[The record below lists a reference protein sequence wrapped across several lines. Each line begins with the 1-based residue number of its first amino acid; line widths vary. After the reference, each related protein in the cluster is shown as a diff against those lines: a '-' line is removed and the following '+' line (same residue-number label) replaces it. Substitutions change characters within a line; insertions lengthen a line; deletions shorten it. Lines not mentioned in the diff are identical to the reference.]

1 MGIVIGTNPTAM
13 QTLRS
18 LNKTNRNLQS
28 SMVKLSSGMRIN
40 SARDDAAGLGIS
52 EILRA
57 QVSSLGV
64 ASRNSADAISALQ
77 IAESSMNEIHNV
89 LNRMR
94 ELAMQSSSGQL
105 SNQQRGFLSQEMS
118 QLREEVS
125 RISATT
131 EFNGKVLTDGTYAT
145 GGSTLTFQVG
155 THNTSNDR
163 INVNITT
170 MSATGLSIQ
179 SMSLSLQTSAQ
190 SALDVLDAA
199 INEVSA
205 QRASLGAMMNR
216 LTITI
221 DNLASAE
228 ENVAGANSRI
238 RDVDVGKEMGKMVSN
253 QILSQAGTSMLTQA
267 NSLPQTALAL
277 IG

>member
-1 MGIVIGTNPTAM
+1 MGIVINTNPTAM

-18 LNKTNRNLQS
+18 LNKTNRHLQG
-28 SMVKLSSGMRIN
+28 SMVKLSSGQRIN
-40 SARDDAAGLGIS
+40 SAKDDAAGLGIS

-77 IAESSMNEIHNV
+77 IAESSMNEIHNI

-94 ELAMQSSSGQL
+94 ELSMQSASGQL
-105 SNQQRGFLSQEMS
+105 SNQQRGFLHDEMG
-118 QLREEVS
+118 QLRDEIS

-131 EFNGKVLTDGTYAT
+131 EFNGKKLTDGTFAT
-145 GGSTLTFQVG
+145 AVLEFQVG
-155 THNTSNDR
+155 TNNTANDR
-163 INVNITT
+163 IGVNITT
-170 MSATGLSIQ
+170 MSQTGLGVST
-179 SMSLSLQTSAQ
+179 MSLSTQTRAQ
-190 SALDVLDAA
+190 SALDVIDAA
-199 INEVSA
+199 INEVSS
-205 QRASLGAMMNR
+205 QRASLGALMNR
-216 LTITI
+216 LEITI

-228 ENVAGANSRI
+228 ENVSAANSRI
-238 RDVDVGKEMGKMVSN
+238 RDVDVGREMGKMVSK

>member
-18 LNKTNRNLQS
+18 LNKTNRTLQS

-40 SARDDAAGLGIS
+40 SAKDDAAGLGIS

-94 ELAMQSSSGQL
+94 ELAMQSASGQL
-105 SNQQRGFLSQEMS
+105 SNQQRGFLDQEMS
-118 QLREEVS
+118 QLREEVT

-131 EFNGKVLTDGTYAT
+131 EFNGKVLTNGAFAT
-145 GGSTLTFQVG
+145 GASTLTFQVG
-155 THNTSNDR
+155 THNTANDR

-170 MSATGLSIQ
+170 MSATGLAIQ
-179 SMSLSLQTSAQ
+179 TMSLSVQTRAQ

-238 RDVDVGKEMGKMVSN
+238 RDVDVGKEMGKMVSH

>member
-18 LNKTNRNLQS
+18 LNKTNRTLQS

-57 QVSSLGV
+57 QVSSLDV

-94 ELAMQSSSGQL
+94 ELAMQSASGQL
-105 SNQQRGFLSQEMS
+105 SNQQRGFLEQEMG

-131 EFNGKVLTDGTYAT
+131 EFNGKVLTDGTFAT
-145 GGSTLTFQVG
+145 GATTLTFQVG
-155 THNTSNDR
+155 THNTTNDR
-163 INVNITT
+163 LDVHITT
-170 MSATGLSIQ
+170 MSATGLDIQ
-179 SMSLSLQTSAQ
+179 TMSLATQTRAQ
-190 SALDVLDAA
+190 SALDTIDAA

-205 QRASLGAMMNR
+205 QRASLGALMNR
-216 LTITI
+216 LSITI

-238 RDVDVGKEMGKMVSN
+238 RDVDVGKEMGKMVSH